1 MDGGW
6 TRDGGY
12 EATDRLLEQK
22 VTAIFCMNDIM
33 AGGVYDRLEEL
44 GLVPGQDISV
54 VGFDNRE
61 LSNYYKPPLT
71 TTALPLYEIGY
82 TACANVIEEVES
94 ESEEKSKK
102 NDAAEESSVARKTKE
117 TEKNTSGKVVEI
129 PKMCKLLIRQSVKDI
144 RNE

>member
-1 MDGGW
+1 M
-6 TRDGGY
+6 
-12 EATDRLLEQK
+12 
-22 VTAIFCMNDIM
+22 
-33 AGGVYDRLEEL
+33 
-44 GLVPGQDISV
+44 
-54 VGFDNRE
+54 GFDNRE

-94 ESEEKSKK
+94 ESEENSKK
-102 NDAAEESSVARKTKE
+102 NDAAEEGSAARKTKE
-117 TEKNTSGKVVEI
+117 SEKNTAGKVVEI